1 MSIVSQCG
9 VQSLSMRSASMIL
22 LQLLL
27 SIMPNW
33 LQIGTMSFSAILSIS
48 LSLYMTYSALLQGSK
63 SRLESLPFL
72 ELFYLV
78 L

>member
-48 LSLYMTYSALLQGSK
+48 LSLYMTYSALLQGS
-63 SRLESLPFL
+63 
-72 ELFYLV
+72 
-78 L
+78 

>member
-1 MSIVSQCG
+1 MSIVNQCG

-33 LQIGTMSFSAILSIS
+33 LQIGSE
-48 LSLYMTYSALLQGSK
+48 QC
-63 SRLESLPFL
+63 PFQ
-72 ELFYLV
+72 LFYPSL
-78 L
+78 